1 VNDLERDLRRV
12 VRGSV
17 RFDPASL
24 LLYSTDASMYQVEP
38 IGVVTPRDADDVI
51 AAFDVARRQNVAL
64 LPRGGG
70 TSLTGQTVNRALV
83 LDFSQHMNGV
93 LEVNAEEL
101 WARVQPGLVQDE
113 LNHAIRDLGLLFGP
127 DTSTSNRATLG
138 GMLGNNSGGSHSI
151 AYGLTV
157 EHVLELDALLA
168 DGTRVRFGTVTP
180 AEFEA
185 KMRLDGSEGRIYREV
200 AAIRAEYADEIRAR
214 YPKHWRRVAGYNLNE
229 LIGATTISNRP
240 AVVAGSASPDQDVGG
255 LIEKRVAPLNGAP
268 INMARVVV
276 GSEGTL
282 LTVLEAKVRLVRR
295 PKRTAVDVIHY
306 ASIQEALESSQSI
319 LETGPYAV
327 ELTDKLILDLAR
339 NNIEQRARAAFV
351 QGDPGAILIVEYAGE
366 SEGEVRSKIEALEA
380 RRARQ
385 GFGYAAHL
393 AYDLAEQQSIWKLRK
408 AGLGLLLGMKG
419 DKKPIAFVEDTC
431 VEPKHLK
438 EFVPRF
444 ADIFAK
450 HDTTG
455 AYYGHCSVGC
465 LHIRPVI
472 DLKTPRGL
480 EQVKAIA
487 DEITDLV
494 LEFGGTISSEHG
506 DGRARSPFLE
516 RMYGPTLMRAFRRLK
531 RAFDPDNRMNPGNI
545 VDSPGILEN
554 LRYGIAYKT
563 WEPKTL
569 LDFSAQGGFAA
580 SVEMCNGVGVCRK
593 KLEGTMCPSY
603 MITKDEE
610 HSTRGRA
617 NALRAVLSGRLPAAE
632 FTGTRLYEVMDL
644 CLECKGCKAE
654 CPSNVD
660 MAKLKYEFLYHY
672 YKANGLPLRNRMFG
686 RVAKLSA
693 LAARTPRLSNAI
705 NALPPVRW
713 LLEKTAGIDRRRP
726 LPALAP
732 ETFEQWFRRRTP
744 PAAAPRGEVVLFHD
758 TFVTYNTPEIG
769 QAAVRLLEGAG
780 YRVVLVDR
788 KCCGRPL
795 ISKGMLDEAREH
807 AAWNVAR
814 LAPYA
819 RRGVAVVGLEPSCL
833 LTLRDES
840 VDLLRTDDARVV
852 AERSVLLEQF
862 LLAER
867 DRGLTLRFADGRRRA
882 LLHGHCHQKAM
893 IGTAPTVAA
902 LKWAGYDVSEID
914 SGCCGMAGSFGF
926 EREHYDLSV
935 ALGNRR
941 LAPAVKAADAATTV
955 VAPGISCRQQIEHL
969 TARRAKHPAEAVW
982 EALAR

>member
-1 VNDLERDLRRV
+1 MPVTFVTDGWPGGDEYNGPVNDLEHELRRV

-17 RFDPASL
+17 RFDPASR

-38 IGVVTPRDADDVI
+38 IGIVTPRDPEDVM
-51 AAFDVARRQNVAL
+51 AAFDVARRQGVAL

-70 TSLTGQTVNRALV
+70 TSLTGQTVNHALV

-113 LNHAIRDLGLLFGP
+113 LNHHVRGLGLLFGP

-138 GMLGNNSGGSHSI
+138 GMIGNNSGGSHSI

-168 DGTRVRFGTVTP
+168 DGTRVRFGAVTP
-180 AEFEA
+180 AELEA
-185 KMRLDGSEGRIYREV
+185 RARRDDAEGRIYREV
-200 AAIRAEYADEIRAR
+200 AAIRAEYAEEIRKR
-214 YPKHWRRVAGYNLNE
+214 YPKHWRRVAGYNLDE
-229 LIGATTISNRP
+229 L
-240 AVVAGSASPDQDVGG
+240 VKPDG
-255 LIEKRVAPLNGAP
+255 KPL
-268 INMARVVV
+268 NMARVVV

-295 PKRTAVDVIHY
+295 PKKTALDVVHY

-319 LETGPYAV
+319 LETGPHAV

-351 QGDPGAILIVEYAGE
+351 QGDPGAILIVEYAGDTDA
-366 SEGEVRSKIEALEA
+366 EVTAKIEALEA
-380 RRARQ
+380 RRARER
-385 GFGYAAHL
+385 FGYAAHL
-393 AYDLAEQQSIWKLRK
+393 SYDVGEQQSIWKLRK

-431 VEPKHLK
+431 VDPKHLK
-438 EFVPRF
+438 DFVPRF

-516 RMYGPTLMRAFRRLK
+516 RMYGPALMQAFRRFK

-554 LRYGIAYKT
+554 LRYGVAYKT

-603 MITKDEE
+603 MATKDEE

-617 NALRAVLSGRLPAAE
+617 NALRAVLSGRLPASE
-632 FTGTRLYEVMDL
+632 FTGKRLYEVMDL

-672 YKANGLPLRNRMFG
+672 YQANGLPMRNRAFG
-686 RVAKLSA
+686 RVARLSA
-693 LAARTPRLSNAI
+693 LGARMPRLANAI
-705 NALPPVRW
+705 NALAPVRW
-713 LLEKTAGIDRRRP
+713 LLEKTVGIDRRRP
-726 LPALAP
+726 LPALAA

-744 PAAAPRGEVVLFHD
+744 PAAAPRGDVVLFHD

-769 QAAVRLLEGAG
+769 RAAVRLLEGAG

-795 ISKGMLDEAREH
+795 ISKGMLEEARAH
-807 AAWNVAR
+807 AAWNVAQ

-819 RRGVAVVGLEPSCL
+819 RRGVAIVGLEPSCL

-840 VDLLRTDDARVV
+840 VDLLRTDEARLV
-852 AERSVLLEQF
+852 ADRSVLLEQF
-862 LLAER
+862 LIDER
-867 DRGLTLRFADGRRRA
+867 GRGLTLRFAVNHGRKA

-893 IGTAPTVAA
+893 VGTAATVAA
-902 LKWAGYDVSEID
+902 LTWAGYDVSEVD

-926 EREHYDLSV
+926 EREHYDISV

-941 LAPAVKAADAATTV
+941 LAPAVKAADPHTLV

-969 TARRAKHPAEAVW
+969 AGRRAKHPAEALA
-982 EALAR
+982 EAIARS

>member
-1 VNDLERDLRRV
+1 MSAAIRQPTCQRLSRRGER
-12 VRGSV
+12 
-17 RFDPASL
+17 A
-24 LLYSTDASMYQVEP
+24 
-38 IGVVTPRDADDVI
+38 
-51 AAFDVARRQNVAL
+51 
-64 LPRGGG
+64 RGGG

-93 LEVNAEEL
+93 VEVNAEEL

-113 LNHAIRDLGLLFGP
+113 LNAHVRPIGLLFGP

-138 GMLGNNSGGSHSI
+138 GMIGNNSGGSHSI

-180 AEFEA
+180 AQFEA
-185 KMRLDGSEGRIYREV
+185 KSRLDGAEGRIYREV
-200 AAIRAEYADEIRAR
+200 AAIRAEYADEIRKR

-229 LIGATTISNRP
+229 L
-240 AVVAGSASPDQDVGG
+240 VVAGSARPAQSVGG
-255 LIEKRVAPLNGAP
+255 LIEKGAAPLSP
-268 INMARVVV
+268 INMARVLV

-282 LTVLEAKVRLVRR
+282 LTVLEAKVRLVKR
-295 PKRTAVDVIHY
+295 PKKTALDVIHY

-339 NNIEQRARAAFV
+339 DNIEQRARMGFV

-366 SEGEVRSKIEALEA
+366 TEAEVTSKVEALEA
-380 RRARQ
+380 RRARER
-385 GFGYAAHL
+385 FGYASHL
-393 AYDLAEQQSIWKLRK
+393 TRDPTEQQSIWKLRK

-431 VEPKHLK
+431 VDPKHLK
-438 EFVPRF
+438 DFVPRF

-450 HDTTG
+450 YDTTG

-516 RMYGPTLMRAFRRLK
+516 RMYGPTLMQAFRRLK
-531 RAFDPDNRMNPGNI
+531 KAFDPENRMNPGNI
-545 VDSPGILEN
+545 VDSPGIIEN
-554 LRYGIAYKT
+554 LRYGVSYKT

-569 LDFSAQGGFAA
+569 LDFSGQGGFAA
-580 SVEMCNGVGVCRK
+580 AVEMCNGVGVCRK

-603 MITKDEE
+603 MATKDEE

-617 NALRAVLSGRLPAAE
+617 NALRAVLSGRLPASE
-632 FTGTRLYEVMDL
+632 FTGKRLYEVMDL

-654 CPSNVD
+654 CPANVD

-672 YKANGLPLRNRMFG
+672 YQANGLPLRNRLFG
-686 RVAKLSA
+686 HIG
-693 LAARTPRLSNAI
+693 RLSWWGSRLA
-705 NALPPVRW
+705 PVSNWIAASAPNRW
-713 LLEKTAGIDRRRP
+713 LMEKAAGIDRRRP
-726 LPALAP
+726 LPAFAR
-732 ETFEQWFRRRTP
+732 ETFTDWFDRRRP
-744 PAAAPRGEVVLFHD
+744 PAAAPRGPVVLFHD

-769 QAAVRLLEGAG
+769 RAAVELLEAGG
-780 YRVVLVDR
+780 YRVELVDR

-795 ISKGMLDEAREH
+795 ISKGMLEEAREH
-807 AAWNVAR
+807 ARFNIER
-814 LAPYA
+814 LAPWAA
-819 RRGVAVVGLEPSCL
+819 RGGAIVGLAPSCL
-833 LTLRDES
+833 LTPRDEW
-840 VDLLRTDDARVV
+840 VELVRT
-852 AERSVLLEQF
+852 
-862 LLAER
+862 
-867 DRGLTLRFADGRRRA
+867 RGAGRA
-882 LLHGHCHQKAM
+882 
-893 IGTAPTVAA
+893 
-902 LKWAGYDVSEID
+902 
-914 SGCCGMAGSFGF
+914 
-926 EREHYDLSV
+926 
-935 ALGNRR
+935 
-941 LAPAVKAADAATTV
+941 APAVISAPAGTEV
-955 VAPGISCRQQIEHL
+955 VAPGMSCRQQIEHL
-969 TARRAKHPAEAVW
+969 AGRRAKPPAEALRDSLQV
-982 EALAR
+982 